1 MEKLENKAKI
11 DWKNVFKLG
20 FILFAISAVAACALA
35 LTNYVT
41 AGTIAKLNL
50 ETNRIARQQVLPEAT
65 DFEAVPVERLAEMA
79 SEIGLKNP
87 EELREAYIGK
97 NDSDIV
103 GYTVKTGPT
112 SGYSGE
118 IQVLTGISKDG
129 KVTGITI
136 IKHNETPGL
145 GALATQPKFKD
156 QYKGLSALEKITVVK
171 TIPEAGSNAIQAIT
185 GATITS
191 KAVTDGVNL
200 SNEVYQNLLN

>member
-11 DWKNVFKLG
+11 DWTNVFRLG

-41 AGTIAKLNL
+41 ADTIAKLNL
-50 ETNRIARQQVLPEAT
+50 ETNRIARQEVLPGAT
-65 DFEAVPVERLAEMA
+65 DFEAVPAELLAEMG
-79 SEIGLKNP
+79 SEIGLEKP
-87 EELREAYIGK
+87 EELLEAYIGK
-97 NDSDIV
+97 NASNIV

-118 IQVLTGISKDG
+118 IQVLTGISKDD

-145 GALATQPKFKD
+145 GALATQPEFKD

-171 TIPEAGSNAIQAIT
+171 TNPEPGSNSIQAIT

-191 KAVTDGVNL
+191 KAVTEGVNM
-200 SNEVYQNLLN
+200 SNEVYQNMLK